1 MAFAVGAGD
10 FARGSVN
17 SQLLVLPGVRLVV
30 VGTICPIGKNKVSV
44 GLKVH
49 FTFPRGAEDA
59 VLVCLV

>member
-30 VGTICPIGKNKVSV
+30 VGTIRPIGKNKVSE
-44 GLKVH
+44 GLKIH
-49 FTFPRGAEDA
+49 FTFPREAEDA
-59 VLVCLV
+59 VPVCLV

>member
-30 VGTICPIGKNKVSV
+30 VGTIRPIGKNKVSE
-44 GLKVH
+44 GLKVY

-59 VLVCLV
+59 VPVCLV